1 MKLVLLKPRNIGF
14 LMRLIKENL
23 ANKFLKKPELANSVK
38 EYIFNNAIRN
48 NPQSVLDVMD
58 QYAKKERFLMNVG
71 DVKGKILIKEINKLR
86 ENPIVLELGCFC
98 GYSAILMAK
107 NLGDKGKILSIEVDK
122 HYAKVAS
129 EIIDFA
135 GLKHMIT
142 IIEGSSEKIIPTL
155 EHQFDLVFIDHW
167 KDLYKRDLMAIE
179 ERGILKEGS
188 VIFADNV
195 GKLISALVGERGD
208 SNNYLDYVRNHSKFE
223 STNIK
228 TSLEYSNAEDAV
240 EISVYKG

>member
-14 LMRLIKENL
+14 LTRLIKENL
-23 ANKFLKKPELANSVK
+23 TNKILKKPELTNSVK
-38 EYIFNNAIRN
+38 EYILNNASRN

-71 DVKGKILIKEINKLR
+71 DVKGKILIKELTKLR
-86 ENPIVLELGCFC
+86 ENPVVLELGCFC

-107 NLGDKGKILSIEVDK
+107 NLGDKGKIISIEVDIN
-122 HYAKVAS
+122 YAKVAR

-135 GLKHMIT
+135 GLKHIIT
-142 IIEGSSEKIIPTL
+142 IIEGSSKEIIPTL
-155 EHQFDLVFIDHW
+155 EDKFDLVFIDHW
-167 KDLYKRDLMAIE
+167 KDLYKRDLIAIE
-179 ERGILKEGS
+179 ESGILKKGS

-195 GKLISALVGERGD
+195 GKLISALVGEKGN
-208 SNNYLDYVRNHSKFE
+208 SNNYLDYVRNHAKFE

-228 TSLEYSNAEDAV
+228 TSLEYSNAEDEV
-240 EISVYKG
+240 EISIYAG

>member
-1 MKLVLLKPRNIGF
+1 MTK
-14 LMRLIKENL
+14 
-23 ANKFLKKPELANSVK
+23 
-38 EYIFNNAIRN
+38 
-48 NPQSVLDVMD
+48 
-58 QYAKKERFLMNVG
+58 
-71 DVKGKILIKEINKLR
+71 
-86 ENPIVLELGCFC
+86 
-98 GYSAILMAK
+98 
-107 NLGDKGKILSIEVDK
+107 
-122 HYAKVAS
+122 
-129 EIIDFA
+129 
-135 GLKHMIT
+135 
-142 IIEGSSEKIIPTL
+142 KIIPTL

>member
-1 MKLVLLKPRNIGF
+1 
-14 LMRLIKENL
+14 
-23 ANKFLKKPELANSVK
+23 
-38 EYIFNNAIRN
+38 
-48 NPQSVLDVMD
+48 
-58 QYAKKERFLMNVG
+58 
-71 DVKGKILIKEINKLR
+71 
-86 ENPIVLELGCFC
+86 
-98 GYSAILMAK
+98 
-107 NLGDKGKILSIEVDK
+107 
-122 HYAKVAS
+122 
-129 EIIDFA
+129 
-135 GLKHMIT
+135 
-142 IIEGSSEKIIPTL
+142 
-155 EHQFDLVFIDHW
+155 
-167 KDLYKRDLMAIE
+167 MAIE